1 MFDFVVGLGQGGGR
15 LAKTFHEGMG
25 VPLVV
30 MNLAH
35 FLLLLL
41 SQKASFETSV
51 NVTSRTENLTRHRTF
66 QIAV

>member
-25 VPLVV
+25 IPLVV

-41 SQKASFETSV
+41 SHEG
-51 NVTSRTENLTRHRTF
+51 
-66 QIAV
+66 II